1 MLLFLDIVFCLVRA
15 YVLVAHFF
23 ESVFLLKI
31 GRIGDPFILVLLIA
45 AIEFVYASI
54 D

>member
-1 MLLFLDIVFCLVRA
+1 MFCLVRA

-23 ESVFLLKI
+23 ESVFLVKI
-31 GRIGDPFILVLLIA
+31 GRIGDPFIFILLIA
-45 AIEFVYASI
+45 AIEFAYASI